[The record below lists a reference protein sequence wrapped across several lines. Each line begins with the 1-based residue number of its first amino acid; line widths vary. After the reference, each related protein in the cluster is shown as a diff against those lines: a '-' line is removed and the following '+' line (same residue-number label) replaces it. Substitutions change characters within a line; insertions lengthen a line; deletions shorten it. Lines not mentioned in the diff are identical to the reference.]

1 MREVRSEKGKGRRR
15 EMEHIARLRLVVSYT
30 LSEMKEKEMKK
41 GWTPTNKTR
50 IHAYTL
56 HFISL
61 SSTQLNSEPESEPKP
76 EPSIAKLKKKS
87 RLHRPQ
93 RVNGEVVK

>member
-1 MREVRSEKGKGRRR
+1 M
-15 EMEHIARLRLVVSYT
+15 ASYT
-30 LSEMKEKEMKK
+30 LSEMKEKEMKR
-41 GWTPTNKTR
+41 GWTPTNETR

-61 SSTQLNSEPESEPKP
+61 SSTQLNSEPEPESEPKP
-76 EPSIAKLKKKS
+76 EPSIAKLKKS